1 MKYYAVLADENKIF
15 TDWEECKK
23 YLDGKKGYKQKSFST
38 KKEAEAFLRGEDLYA
53 DALKNDLNG
62 GWCVCYTDGSYEDK
76 VNAYSFG
83 VVAVDP
89 SGKES
94 EFCGKGNDPAFL
106 SSRNV
111 AGEADG
117 VLAAVKWAFVNG
129 YEKVKIYHD
138 YAGLSAWA
146 NGVWSARSPVS
157 ERYLRELA
165 RYRGGV
171 KIEFVKVKGHSNVS
185 YNERVDKLAK
195 KALFEDFCLPV
206 KGYGFKLSG
215 IGEAKTL
222 AEKVNKLAPRA
233 AYEFAADGT
242 VFTLGQDKLGVYA
255 RGGVTVITGTGGALY
270 FLAVNEIL
278 KTRDEVNR
286 IRVAE
291 NAFDLTDLKF
301 GDGISVSY
309 ATLSSGKFS
318 PALCVLFALES
329 VIEVIKRELKE
340 QKISCDKPSRV
351 FVRGE
356 NGKFE
361 LKADCENLAK
371 KRLEKNY
378 AFLYENRTD
387 FSVRATDAEKAKE
400 IIDEAKAIVNGD

>member
-23 YLDGKKGYKQKSFST
+23 YLDGKKGYKQKSFSS

-76 VNAYSFG
+76 VKAYSFG

-157 ERYLRELA
+157 ERYSRELA

-233 AYEFAADGT
+233 AYEFARDGT

-270 FLAVNEIL
+270 FLAVNEVL
-278 KTRDEVNR
+278 KIRDEVNR

-340 QKISCDKPSRV
+340 QNISCDKPSRV

>member
-76 VNAYSFG
+76 VNAYAFG

-157 ERYLRELA
+157 ERYSRELA

-171 KIEFVKVKGHSNVS
+171 KIEFVKVKGHS
-185 YNERVDKLAK
+185 NERVDKLAK

-233 AYEFAADGT
+233 AYEFARDGT

-270 FLAVNEIL
+270 FLAVNEVL

-340 QKISCDKPSRV
+340 QNISCDKPSRV